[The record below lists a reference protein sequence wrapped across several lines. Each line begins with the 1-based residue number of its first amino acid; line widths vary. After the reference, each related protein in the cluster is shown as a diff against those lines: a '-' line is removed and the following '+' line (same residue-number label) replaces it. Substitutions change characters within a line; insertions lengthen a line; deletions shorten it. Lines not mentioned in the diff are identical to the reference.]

1 MQEFEKFFENKG
13 NFISVEFESPKVP
26 SAIHKGK
33 NLLKK
38 TKGVFRAGISFGNLG
53 EVKDAIANGERGEVQ
68 PLKWGKWLK
77 FPYLIEHN
85 GEVYVRLY
93 PTANCKIEVEY
104 NVDNKVVT
112 KEQFNSFLRP
122 SDIAES
128 GEVPQCLT
136 IKASNIKKLG

>member
-1 MQEFEKFFENKG
+1 MQEFEKFFDNKG
-13 NFISVEFESPKVP
+13 NFISVEFESPKKP
-26 SAIHKGK
+26 AAAHKDK
-33 NLLKK
+33 TLVKK
-38 TKGVFRAGISFGNLG
+38 AKGVFRAGIDFSNLK
-53 EVKDAIANGERGEVQ
+53 EVKEGIANGERGEVQ
-68 PLKWGKWLK
+68 GLKWGSWLK

-104 NVDNKVVT
+104 NVNGEKTT
-112 KEQFNSFLRP
+112 KEVFNSFLRP